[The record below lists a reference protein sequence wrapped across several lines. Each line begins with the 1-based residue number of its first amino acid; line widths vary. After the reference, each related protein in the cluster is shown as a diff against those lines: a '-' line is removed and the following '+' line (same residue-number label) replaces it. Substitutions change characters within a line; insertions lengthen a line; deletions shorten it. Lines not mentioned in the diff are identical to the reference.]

1 MNITTWGVAAQQA
14 DRSGACGH
22 AGGGARVIATID
34 AALMA
39 R

>member
-1 MNITTWGVAAQQA
+1 MNIPACGVAAQQA

-34 AALMA
+34 PALTA
-39 R
+39 H

>member
-1 MNITTWGVAAQQA
+1 MNIPACRVAAQQA

-22 AGGGARVIATID
+22 AGGGARVIAAID